1 VGKLPVDMELPSII
15 TPADN
20 YVGGGGGGGSS
31 SGGAADANRTEKD
44 SDAIKLFVGQV
55 PKNFEDKDLRPY
67 LEPYGEIFDLSIL
80 RDKLN
85 LAHKGS

>member
-1 VGKLPVDMELPSII
+1 MELPSII
-15 TPADN
+15 TPADS
-20 YVGGGGGGGSS
+20 YGGGGGSS
-31 SGGAADANRTEKD
+31 SGGDAIPLERD

-67 LEPYGEIFDLSIL
+67 LEPYGEIYDLSIL